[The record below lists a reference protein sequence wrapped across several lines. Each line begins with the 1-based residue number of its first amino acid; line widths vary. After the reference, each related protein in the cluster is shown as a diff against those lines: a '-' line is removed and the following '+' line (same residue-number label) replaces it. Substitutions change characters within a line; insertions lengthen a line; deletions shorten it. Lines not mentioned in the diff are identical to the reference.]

1 MIPVGTAVGYLT
13 LDYSQFSSNL
23 KTAIGEAT
31 SLSGKFSDT
40 LGKGLTTV
48 GNQIAGVGKT
58 MTTGLTVPI
67 GVATASAVKF
77 GAEFDKG
84 MSNVAAVSGA
94 TTEEFDKM
102 SDDKKFAYYQ
112 MGIVNSVTLDILV
125 DHIMGND
132 FIWGDIGNFWNLNR
146 SMLERVQYR
155 YPNVNKPNI
164 IQRIY
169 NALKKEFSKTD
180 NDF

>member
-1 MIPVGTAVGYLT
+1 MNLAL
-13 LDYSQFSSNL
+13 LDNTIDKASSLQFR
-23 KTAIGEAT
+23 
-31 SLSGKFSDT
+31 
-40 LGKGLTTV
+40 
-48 GNQIAGVGKT
+48 
-58 MTTGLTVPI
+58 
-67 GVATASAVKF
+67 
-77 GAEFDKG
+77 
-84 MSNVAAVSGA
+84 
-94 TTEEFDKM
+94 EEFDKM
-102 SDDKKFAYYQ
+102 TDDQKFAYYQ

-155 YPNVNKPNI
+155 YQNVNKPNI